1 MSTVS
6 YHQLAEIAST
16 NSYVMENIGNYA
28 AESVAVVFTESQ
40 TAGRGMG
47 SNSWESEAGRNIAF
61 SIVFHPTKVK
71 PAEQFVISMAVS
83 VAIVR
88 VLQEMFAAEKN
99 RFSIKWPNDIYWKD
113 RKLGGILIENALKGS
128 CIATSILGIGIN
140 VNQEKFLSDAPNP
153 VSLKQITGEESNG
166 ISLMK
171 AMAERFSEMQRQMG
185 MTEKTAS
192 EGRLDEITID
202 SGRLDEITVDD
213 GLREK
218 SYDKVRAEYHS
229 LLFRNDN
236 HYHPFKEGTETFQA
250 KIVRV
255 QNNGKLFLLKES
267 GEEKEYW
274 LKEVEYITPKK
285 N

>member
-113 RKLGGILIENALKGS
+113 RKLGGILI
-128 CIATSILGIGIN
+128 
-140 VNQEKFLSDAPNP
+140 
-153 VSLKQITGEESNG
+153 
-166 ISLMK
+166 
-171 AMAERFSEMQRQMG
+171 
-185 MTEKTAS
+185 
-192 EGRLDEITID
+192 
-202 SGRLDEITVDD
+202 
-213 GLREK
+213 
-218 SYDKVRAEYHS
+218 
-229 LLFRNDN
+229 
-236 HYHPFKEGTETFQA
+236 
-250 KIVRV
+250 
-255 QNNGKLFLLKES
+255 
-267 GEEKEYW
+267 
-274 LKEVEYITPKK
+274 
-285 N
+285 